1 MKILISLSRLP
12 GELGG
17 SFMDKFERRMK
28 SRDVLNKRD
37 ETERDE
43 EQQWW
48 NQLSDEAKEKYLKDH
63 PHSHLKIL
71 STK

>member
-28 SRDVLNKRD
+28 SRDGINKRD
-37 ETERDE
+37 EDERDTERQWWERLSDE
-43 EQQWW
+43 EQ
-48 NQLSDEAKEKYLKDH
+48 EKYLKDH
-63 PHSHLKIL
+63 PGSHLKARKA
-71 STK
+71 T